1 MSYENIITY
10 TLSQGGYW
18 HINKPLARA
27 IRLKYRR
34 IAYATY
40 RRIQLL

>member
-1 MSYENIITY
+1 MSYESVITY

-27 IRLKYRR
+27 IRVKYSR
-34 IAYATY
+34 IAYAAY
-40 RRIQLL
+40 KRV

>member
-1 MSYENIITY
+1 MSYESVITY

-27 IRLKYRR
+27 IRLKYHRV
-34 IAYATY
+34 AYAVNK
-40 RRIQLL
+40 RI

>member
-1 MSYENIITY
+1 MNCENIITY

-27 IRLKYRR
+27 IRFKYRR
-34 IAYATY
+34 AFNAVNQ
-40 RRIQLL
+40 RI